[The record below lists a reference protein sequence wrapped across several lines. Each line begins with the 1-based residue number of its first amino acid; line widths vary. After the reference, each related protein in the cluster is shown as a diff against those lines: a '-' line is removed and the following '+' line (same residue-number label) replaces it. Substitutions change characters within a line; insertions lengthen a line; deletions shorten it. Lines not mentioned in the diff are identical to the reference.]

1 MTLRTS
7 RYRLGKYGIPLFLAG
22 YLLVAGMHLVFGDR
36 STEIFPFF
44 AWTLFPRTPEWRK
57 TLSAVIVHSVDGEP
71 VDGESAGGARYVIP
85 RRNIGHLKVLHRAV
99 RECRMRPDGCDAA
112 VARLLHPIVTAVT
125 RGDRVDFSVVIAR
138 IDLREVRK
146 DVANLAAGRS
156 EKTDHF
162 RPVSIVGR
170 WTTPGGRTP
179 GE

>member
-22 YLLVAGMHLVFGDR
+22 YLLVAGTHLVFGDR

-57 TLSAVIVHSVDGEP
+57 ILPAVIVHSVDGEP
-71 VDGESAGGARYVIP
+71 VDGDRYVIP
-85 RRNIGHLKVLHRAV
+85 RRNIGHLKVLHRTV
-99 RECRMRPDGCDAA
+99 RECRLRPDGCDAA

-125 RGDRVDFSVVIAR
+125 RGDRVDFSIVISR

-162 RPVSIVGR
+162 RPISIVGR

-179 GE
+179 EE